1 MRNKTD
7 LDFWHII
14 SSVYNS
20 QQNLVATPYVSKSIL
35 HNPTNTNQVSI
46 AFSFFWYYF
55 SFSLNNLNLVC
66 MCVQNYQ
73 IFLPFNL
80 TEPQLLFSLGAQSFE
95 IFYLPF
101 HKNII
106 ILITASKP
114 ISVWVQGFCFFLPTS
129 MLT

>member
-1 MRNKTD
+1 
-7 LDFWHII
+7 
-14 SSVYNS
+14 
-20 QQNLVATPYVSKSIL
+20 
-35 HNPTNTNQVSI
+35 
-46 AFSFFWYYF
+46 
-55 SFSLNNLNLVC
+55 

-114 ISVWVQGFCFFLPTS
+114 ITV
-129 MLT
+129 